1 MKVHHNYT
9 ELTEEISRHFKDKAA
24 MRKKI
29 VPFTRSIPMPQI
41 RAYQTRCHDHQTK
54 KNENPGVG

>member
-41 RAYQTRCHDHQTK
+41 RA
-54 KNENPGVG
+54 